1 MKVKKL
7 IKELQKLNPNRDILT
22 RTRDGELIAYDI
34 SHIIQAYENNGK
46 TLVEFDGDLS
56 EEDLENSDKQ
66 DIKYI
71 ALNKPC
77 YLILPD

>member
-7 IKELQKLNPNRDILT
+7 IKELQKLKPNQNILT

-34 SHIIQAYENNGK
+34 SHIIQAYENNGR
-46 TLVEFDGDLS
+46 TLVEFEGELS
-56 EEDLENSDKQ
+56 EEDLENCGKE
-66 DIKYI
+66 DIRHI